1 LRLIPNCSQGSLK
14 TSVTFCGFPAEHWRH
29 LRTTNPIESGFATI
43 RHRGHQTKSCGSRL
57 ATPAMMFKL
66 GCECEKGWRR
76 LNGCEQIHQLI
87 EGVRFIDG
95 LTEKAARTRS
105 PSFLLRPAVHNL

>member
-14 TSVTFCGFPAEHWRH
+14 TSVP
-29 LRTTNPIESGFATI
+29 FAAI
-43 RHRGHQTKSCGSRL
+43 RHHARQAKGCGSRL

-76 LNGCEQIHQLI
+76 LSGCEQIHQLI
-87 EGVRFIDG
+87 EGVRFIAG
-95 LTEKAARTRS
+95 LAEKAA
-105 PSFLLRPAVHNL
+105 